1 MQRANRMGNHSTII
15 KDVGQLVEWLAKG
28 EKPAVDWRIGTEHE
42 KFLFHR
48 DSLRPVAYDGD
59 SGVEAMLNALCKVIG
74 DKATPIIEKG
84 KIIGLKDGDGGSVSL
99 EPGGQ
104 LELSGA
110 PLLNLHQTCAETGRH
125 LRHMRAVSSA
135 LGVGMLG
142 IGFQPKWRRDD
153 ISWMPKGRY
162 RIMRNHMPKVG
173 TMGLDMMLRSSTVQ
187 VNLDYADEADMRRKF
202 RTSLALQPI
211 ATALFANSPFK
222 DGKPSGWL
230 SGRAHVWTDTDNAR
244 CGVPS
249 CVFDPHFGYE
259 QWIDYILDVP
269 MYFLHRGEDYVDVA
283 GKSFR
288 DYLAGTLAGFEG
300 EPPQMADFEDHITT
314 AFPEVRLKQY
324 LEMRGADSGSWANIC
339 ALPAYWVGLLYCDE
353 ALDEAEDLVRD
364 INADDVMAARL
375 SVAKD
380 GLRGKLGA
388 HDVATL
394 AKKTIDIASKG
405 LRNRGIFDDGGD
417 DESGFLQPLRK
428 VIATQKTP
436 AEVMLDLYHSD
447 WAEDIDQVFT
457 SNQY

>member
-1 MQRANRMGNHSTII
+1 MGSHRTII
-15 KDVGQLVEWLAKG
+15 KDVEQLVEWLAKG
-28 EKPAVDWRIGTEHE
+28 AKPAADWRIGTEHE

-59 SGVEAMLNALCKVIG
+59 SGVEAMLNALCKAIG

-110 PLLNLHQTCAETGRH
+110 PLSNLHQTCAETGRH
-125 LRHMRAVSSA
+125 LLHMRAVSSA

-162 RIMRNHMPKVG
+162 QIMRNHMPKVG
-173 TMGLDMMLRSSTVQ
+173 TMGLDMMLRSCTVQ
-187 VNLDYADEADMRRKF
+187 VNLDYADEDDMRRKF

-269 MYFLHRGEDYVDVA
+269 MYFLHRGQDYVDVA

-288 DYLAGTLAGFEG
+288 DYLAGMLAGFEG

-353 ALDEAEDLVRD
+353 ALAEAEDLVSD
-364 INADDVMAARL
+364 IGADDVMEARL

-380 GLRGKLGA
+380 GLRGKLGS
-388 HDVATL
+388 HDVAML

-436 AEVMLDLYHSD
+436 AEVMLDLYHGD

-457 SNQY
+457 SNRY

>member
-1 MQRANRMGNHSTII
+1 MGHTEVKITD
-15 KDVGQLVEWLAKG
+15 KDQLVDWIASG
-28 EKPAVDWRIGTEHE
+28 AKPAGEWRIGTEHE

-48 DSLRPVAYDGD
+48 DGLRPVAYDGD
-59 SGVEAMLNALCKVIG
+59 QGIEAMLHALQREIG
-74 DKATPIIEKG
+74 DKATPIIENG

-110 PLLNLHQTCAETGRH
+110 PLFNLHETCAETGRH
-125 LRHMRAVSSA
+125 LRHMRVVSSA

-142 IGFQPKWRRDD
+142 IGFQPKWARDD

-162 RIMRNHMPKVG
+162 RIMRNHMPRVG
-173 TMGLDMMLRSSTVQ
+173 TRGLDMMLRTCTVQ
-187 VNLDYADEADMRRKF
+187 VNLDYADEDDMRKKF

-211 ATALFANSPFK
+211 ATALFANSPFEN
-222 DGKPSGWL
+222 GKPSGLL
-230 SGRAHVWTDTDNAR
+230 STRAHVWTDTDNAR
-244 CGVPS
+244 CGVPD
-249 CVFDPHFGYE
+249 CVFDPAFGYE

-288 DYLAGTLAGFEG
+288 DYLTGTLEGFEDQT
-300 EPPQMADFEDHITT
+300 PNMADFEDHITT

-339 ALPAYWVGLLYCDE
+339 ALPAYWVGLLYDE
-353 ALDEAEDLVRD
+353 ESLHEAETLVRD
-364 INADDVMAARL
+364 IGAKDVMAGRL

-380 GLRGKLGA
+380 GLRGKLGPYVVYDLA
-388 HDVATL
+388 AKTL
-394 AKKTIDIASKG
+394 DLASNG
-405 LRNRGIFDDGGD
+405 LRRRGIFDDGGN
-417 DESGFLQPLRK
+417 DETGFLQPLRM
-428 VIATQKTP
+428 VISNKKTP
-436 AEVMLDLYHSD
+436 AEIMLDRYHGD